1 MSYAIASGHRLTTDA
16 AEQVLRDGGSAV
28 DAVIAAACTAF
39 VTEPVLAQPLGGGF
53 LMLAPAQGAPKLLD
67 GFVETPQRR
76 GAEADLDLRTITVDF
91 GTATQDFH
99 IGNGTTAVPTLIP
112 ALFQAHEAAGRI
124 PMRELVAHACGLARQ
139 GVEVSPFQAFVSRVV
154 GPILTDTPELCAL
167 HAPDGKT
174 PEAGTVV
181 TNPALADVLEVMA
194 AEGARFFTHG
204 EIAAALAGMPGSQI
218 SREEIARVRPVWRT
232 PLTLSRRDQ
241 DIALNPPPSL
251 GGVQIAL
258 ALSALPDCA
267 DAATTAR
274 AMLRINRLRRELKL
288 DEHPEGAPGLLAP
301 ELVAELSRALKHMPA
316 TRGTTHISVIANDGT
331 GAALTLSNGEGNG
344 RLLPG
349 TGITPNNMLGEED
362 LVPGG
367 PTAWTPGRRLASMMC
382 PMAIRDRQG
391 GLTMLGSGGSNRIRS
406 ALTVT
411 ALELIDRARPLEE
424 AITAPRLHVE
434 GEKLDFEDLGDE
446 PRREALLAAFP
457 EATAWSEPNLF
468 FGGVHAARRGP
479 RGDASAA
486 GDPRRAGAAA
496 TG

>member
-1 MSYAIASGHRLTTDA
+1 MSYAVATGHCLTTEA
-16 AEQVLRDGGSAV
+16 AENALRAGGTAV

-39 VTEPVLAQPLGGGF
+39 VAEPVLAQPLGGGF

-67 GFVETPQRR
+67 GFVQTPQRR
-76 GAEADLDLRTITVDF
+76 RAEADLDIKTITVDF

-112 ALFQAHEAAGRI
+112 ALLQAHEAAGRI

-139 GVEVSPFQAFVSRVV
+139 GVEVTEFQAFLSRVV
-154 GPILTDTPELCAL
+154 GPILTDTPDLCAL
-167 HAPDGKT
+167 HAPGGKT
-174 PEAGTVV
+174 PEPGAVM

-204 EIAAALAGMPGSQI
+204 EIAAALADMPGGQI
-218 SREEIARVRPVWRT
+218 TRDEIARARPEMRT
-232 PLTLSRRDQ
+232 PLMLSRGGH

-258 ALSALPDCA
+258 ALSALPAGA
-267 DAATTAR
+267 DAIVTAH
-274 AMLRINRLRRELKL
+274 AMLRINRLRRDLRI
-288 DEHPEGAPGLLAP
+288 DDHPENAPRLLEP
-301 ELVAELSRALKHMPA
+301 DLVAGLRHALEHEPA
-316 TRGTTHISVIANDGT
+316 TRGTTHISVIAPDGT

-367 PTAWTPGRRLASMMC
+367 PTAWMPGRRLASMMC
-382 PMAIRDRQG
+382 PMAIRDRRG
-391 GLTMLGSGGSNRIRS
+391 SLTMLGSGGSNRIRS

-411 ALELIDRARPLEE
+411 ALELIDRARPLEA
-424 AITAPRLHVE
+424 AIAAPRLHVE
-434 GEKLDFEDLGDE
+434 DDKLDFEHFGDDQ
-446 PRREALLAAFP
+446 RREALLGAFP
-457 EATAWSEPNLF
+457 KATIWTEPNLF
-468 FGGVHAARRGP
+468 FGGVHAVSRTP
-479 RGDASAA
+479 RGEVAAA
-486 GDPRRAGAAA
+486 GDARRAGAGT

>member
-1 MSYAIASGHRLTTDA
+1 MSYAIATGHRLTTDA
-16 AEQVLRDGGSAV
+16 AEQVLRDGGTAV

-53 LMLAPAQGAPKLLD
+53 LMLAPAQGTPKLLD
-67 GFVETPQRR
+67 GFVQTPQRR
-76 GAEADLDLRTITVDF
+76 GTEADLDLKTITVDF

-99 IGNGTTAVPTLIP
+99 IGNGTTAVPTLVP
-112 ALFQAHEAAGRI
+112 ALFQAHEAAGRM

-139 GVEVSPFQAFVSRVV
+139 GFEVTDFQAFLSRVV

-167 HAPDGKT
+167 HAPGGKT
-174 PEAGTVV
+174 PEPGALM

-194 AEGARFFTHG
+194 VEGARFFTHG
-204 EIAAALAGMPGSQI
+204 EIAQALADIPGSQI
-218 SREEIARVRPVWRT
+218 GRDEIARARPENRT
-232 PLTLSRRDQ
+232 PLTLKRGGQ

-258 ALSALPDCA
+258 ALSALPAGA

-274 AMLRINRLRRELKL
+274 AMLRINRLRRELRV
-288 DEHPEGAPGLLAP
+288 DDHPENAPRLLEP
-301 ELVAELSRALKHMPA
+301 ELVGELRRALEHLPS
-316 TRGTTHISVIANDGT
+316 TRGTTHISVIAPDGT

-382 PMAIRDRQG
+382 PMAVRDGRG

-411 ALELIDRARPLEE
+411 ALELIDRGRQLEE
-424 AITAPRLHVE
+424 AVAAPRLHVE
-434 GEKLDFEDLGDE
+434 GEKLDFEDFGDDQ
-446 PRREALLAAFP
+446 RREALLSTFR

-468 FGGVHAARRGP
+468 FGGVHAVRRGP
-479 RGDASAA
+479 RGDVAAA
-486 GDPRRAGAAA
+486 GDPRRAGAGA